1 MGAEWGS
8 DAGANH
14 ACEFSVQVRT
24 LRTELKSD
32 GLVQVSSSLGYL
44 VGIVVLLHS
53 VASSIGRSVIKGR
66 TNGFEK
72 HVDYLEQRL
81 LTLGLRK
88 EIGAE
93 EIGAIKKKLS
103 ALCQDS
109 RKDVLQVFQDLAGFL
124 LLEQIQSCKGCNSLG
139 TLCFGK

>member
-1 MGAEWGS
+1 MGI
-8 DAGANH
+8 
-14 ACEFSVQVRT
+14 
-24 LRTELKSD
+24 L
-32 GLVQVSSSLGYL
+32 
-44 VGIVVLLHS
+44 VLLLL
-53 VASSIGRSVIKGR
+53 ASSIGRSVIKGR

-72 HVDYLEQRL
+72 HIDYLEQRL

-139 TLCFGK
+139 TLCFGKRALGLPACSEPSKKCLFLLVKPSCCCPVLRGL